1 MQQTRFRM
9 GIGLTPP
16 PPTPQNQ
23 TVKKQSKAQC
33 NLQGEEKID
42 SVGCTGGRPGGNW
55 VYERQQQQ
63 NLAQADLKRVRV
75 MVAEHT

>member
-33 NLQGEEKID
+33 NLQGEEKSIPWD
-42 SVGCTGGRPGGNW
+42 ALADVLGEIGYTRGNNSKTW
-55 VYERQQQQ
+55 
-63 NLAQADLKRVRV
+63 LKLIRNVFV
-75 MVAEHT
+75 